1 MMFFIYSK
9 CWVEFI
15 LLSPVP
21 SVRYIGTTCNVKVKN
36 MLKCNTGSELLIE
49 DNFIL
54 GQKMFAFFVC
64 WYWLLRRDVTKLH
77 DQKHH
82 RGRKLSLDYKFCM
95 FAGHHVMA
103 TESDG
108 AVALLVDKIVPQ
120 LHLVLC
126 LIAYSPNVH
135 NIYLEIYQHPKDHN
149 YNISQTWNVICL
161 ACYM

>member
-1 MMFFIYSK
+1 MQHRIKIADRGQLHLGSK
-9 CWVEFI
+9 
-15 LLSPVP
+15 
-21 SVRYIGTTCNVKVKN
+21 NVCVF
-36 MLKCNTGSELLIE
+36 L
-49 DNFIL
+49 
-54 GQKMFAFFVC
+54 FVDID
-64 WYWLLRRDVTKLH
+64 YYTLLH
-77 DQKHH
+77 DQKT

-95 FAGHHVMA
+95 FAGHNVMA